1 MGKKLRLGLADRFY
15 RPFNPTLKGSC
26 FVNKFHRECNVPCVF
41 NMDSFE
47 LNVDEIDVP
56 KQFNNEIIQHND
68 IDIVIIRSSV
78 GSMEEINT

>member
-1 MGKKLRLGLADRFY
+1 
-15 RPFNPTLKGSC
+15 
-26 FVNKFHRECNVPCVF
+26 
-41 NMDSFE
+41 MDSFE

-78 GSMEEINT
+78 GSMEEINI